1 MSDEIPRDE
10 ERSMSGKSAESEIEK
25 MGSHL
30 QRVAALKETRPY
42 SPCRAAC
49 PVNTDVQAYV
59 GFIAQGRY
67 NEAFEVIRSV
77 NPIASVCSM
86 ICHHPC
92 EQACRRCAVDEPL
105 AVRPLKRFTLERA
118 ADYRRSKRRL
128 VKKTKGKSIGII
140 GSGPSGLTAAND
152 LADLGYQVTI
162 YERQPVLGGM
172 LASAIPPYRLPRETL
187 QEDIDDVVSKGI
199 EVKTN
204 CEIGRNITMNDIIA
218 KHDSVLIAVG
228 LSLSRS
234 LNIPGVEGS
243 GVLLAI
249 PFLEDVAFNR
259 KPALGNKVLVIGG
272 GNVAIDVARSARR
285 LGAENVEMV
294 CLESAEEMP
303 AWKWEVDEA
312 VEEGITISH
321 RWGPK
326 EVRREGDKVEGL
338 DVVKVTQVFDSNGR
352 FNPTFDKDRT
362 MFIEADSIIITIG
375 QMANISFL
383 KDSPIQ
389 VDERGRVIWD
399 TKTHMSSAKG
409 VFVSGEVVTG
419 PGSAIAAA
427 ASGHRSA
434 MAIHLYLQGE
444 KIEGNL
450 PSYEKEK
457 ISQMPADVIERINR
471 EPRMKIKHLPPE
483 TRCSSFASFEFSYDE
498 EAALREAG
506 RCRGCGG
513 GAVVDKKKCMA
524 CLTCQRVCPYGAPV
538 VSSVSEIRPEFCQAC
553 GLCAPEC
560 PGQAISMVSYDVREF
575 RDMMSSIV
583 GVVDPKRHE
592 PVIVA
597 FVCSHHVGVLGF
609 DLPENVRK
617 VPVHCTSRVDVN
629 DLLKALECGAD
640 GVAVV
645 RCSGVSCKYKGIENR
660 VSARVGRMK
669 HLVGMLGMESGR
681 IEILT
686 ADSHDGNSYAE
697 VCADFAVLI
706 KHIGLRVTKP

>member
-1 MSDEIPRDE
+1 M
-10 ERSMSGKSAESEIEK
+10 SAESTTEK
-25 MGSHL
+25 KGTYL
-30 QRVAALKETRPY
+30 ERVAALKDSRPY

-92 EQACRRCAVDEPL
+92 EQSCRRCNVDEPL
-105 AVRPLKRFTLERA
+105 AVRPLKRFVLEKA
-118 ADYRRSKRRL
+118 ADYRRNKRKL
-128 VKKTKGKSIGII
+128 VEKTRGKSIGII

-162 YERQPVLGGM
+162 YERYPVLGGM
-172 LASAIPPYRLPRETL
+172 LASAIPPYRLPRKTL
-187 QEDIDDVVSKGI
+187 QEDIDDVIAKGI

-204 CEIGRNITMNDIIA
+204 CEIGKDFTVTDIIGR
-218 KHDSVLIAVG
+218 HDAVLLAVG
-228 LSLSRS
+228 LSQSRS
-234 LNIPGVEGS
+234 LNVPGVEGP
-243 GVLLAI
+243 GVMLAI
-249 PFLEDVAFNR
+249 PFLEDVAFDR
-259 KPALGNKVLVIGG
+259 KPALGNRVLVIGG
-272 GNVAIDVARSARR
+272 GNVAMDVARSARR
-285 LGAENVEMV
+285 LGVNNVEMV

-312 VEEGITISH
+312 VEEGISIHH

-326 EVRREGDKVEGL
+326 AVIRKGKDVKGL
-338 DVVKVTQVFDSNGR
+338 EVVKVTQVFDTSGR
-352 FNPTFDKDRT
+352 FNPTFDNSMT
-362 MFIEADSIIITIG
+362 NLIEADTIIITIG
-375 QMANISFL
+375 QMANVSFL

-389 VDERGRVIWD
+389 VDDRGRVVWD
-399 TKTHMSSAKG
+399 PKTHMSSAKG
-409 VFVSGEVVTG
+409 VFCSGEVVAG

-444 KIEGNL
+444 KIEGSL

-457 ISQMPADVIERINR
+457 ISQLPPDVIDRINR
-471 EPRMKIKHLPPE
+471 EPRIKIRHLPPE
-483 TRCSSFASFEFSYDE
+483 TRCGSFAAFEFSYDE
-498 EAALREAG
+498 EEALKEAG

-513 GAVVDKKKCMA
+513 GAVVDTKKCMA
-524 CLTCQRVCPYGAPV
+524 CLTCQRICPYDAPV
-538 VSSVSEIRPEFCQAC
+538 VTSVSEIRPQYCQAC

-575 RDMMSSIV
+575 RDTLPSVV
-583 GVVDPKRHE
+583 GAVDPKRQE

-597 FVCSHHVGVLGF
+597 FLCSHHAGVLGF
-609 DLPENVRK
+609 NLPENVRK

-645 RCSGVSCKYKGIENR
+645 SCSGVACKYKGIENR
-660 VSARVGRMK
+660 VASRVERTRQ
-669 HLVGMLGMESGR
+669 LVGMLGMGAGR

-686 ADSHDGNSYAE
+686 ADTHSRNSYAS
-697 VCADFAVLI
+697 VCADFSGRI
-706 KHIGLRVTKP
+706 KQMGLRTRQR